1 MKSIHKITNPTVTAK
16 RTCRVCGC
24 TDDDCRQCVEKTGSP
39 CYWVDEDL
47 CSACVDQEKPSI
59 MLGNSE
65 VPVDLTDKEFNQLKN
80 LMDNKSSSSQNNNAM
95 SQHQLLFVKLSDI
108 NASETNHLQRDKW
121 ELEETA
127 LKELAESISQKGVIQ
142 PIMLRPNGKAG
153 KYFLV
158 CGERRFQASL
168 LAKQTDIPAFIKT
181 MTEDE
186 AFELQ
191 ITENLQRK
199 DVHPIKEA
207 QAYKALI
214 DANPEKNTIKE
225 LSLRFGKSEAYI
237 TQRLAFNNLIPEMK
251 KEFAEGKML
260 IGHAQ
265 LFCRLQPDDQKVA
278 FKECREFGF
287 GSDKRE
293 YETIETVESWIDD
306 EIMHVLSE
314 APFDKKDPN
323 LVPKAGPCTT
333 CPKQS
338 GGNLL
343 FTDIKEKD
351 RCFDGKCYASKKL
364 AHTINQINKLVLTE
378 PAMPVVKGWSN
389 DKLDPSVDKL
399 LKDNKIKSLVKY
411 NDWDEANKKDKG
423 STMALVISGHDLG
436 KIIGIKF
443 KETEKAKAAKAAA
456 AESDKEVLTASAIDQ
471 QVAGIKDRKKRSE
484 ELDADKVHHR
494 ITETLKDLRPYKE
507 KYTGGLDPTEYNALV
522 YLAYENAGY
531 DTQHL
536 VDKELKLKGGLSYRD
551 EKIKLVEKLSEAPV
565 ELKNLIIRSAIAN
578 RYIGLN
584 VLPSLKSPGSW
595 LVRKIAETYPGVPI
609 KEYEKEQKVISDK
622 RDASA
627 AKRIAD
633 LLNKKKELKPAKAKP
648 KKAAAKK

>member
-1 MKSIHKITNPTVTAK
+1 
-16 RTCRVCGC
+16 
-24 TDDDCRQCVEKTGSP
+24 
-39 CYWVDEDL
+39 
-47 CSACVDQEKPSI
+47 
-59 MLGNSE
+59 
-65 VPVDLTDKEFNQLKN
+65 
-80 LMDNKSSSSQNNNAM
+80 M
-95 SQHQLLFVKLSDI
+95 SQPQLQFVKLSDI
-108 NASETNHLQRDKW
+108 NASETNHLQREKW
-121 ELEETA
+121 ELEEGA

-158 CGERRFQASL
+158 CGERRYQASL
-168 LAKQTDIPAFIKT
+168 LANQTEIPAFIKT

-199 DVHPIKEA
+199 DVHQIKEA

-214 DANPEKNTIKE
+214 DSNPDKNTVKE

-265 LFCRLQPDDQKVA
+265 LFCRLQPVDQKVA
-278 FKECREFGF
+278 FEECKNYHTKGYQSIDE
-287 GSDKRE
+287 
-293 YETIETVESWIDD
+293 VEEWIDD

-314 APFDKKDPN
+314 APFDKKDPL
-323 LVPKAGPCTT
+323 LVPKAGPCTI

-351 RCFDGKCYASKKL
+351 RCFDGNCYATKKL
-364 AHTINQINKLVLTE
+364 AHTINQINNLVLAE
-378 PAMPVVKGWSN
+378 PSMPAVKSGYEKSEAA
-389 DKLDPSVDKL
+389 VDKL
-399 LKDNKIKSLVKY
+399 LKDNKVKILVEHTDY
-411 NDWDEANKKDKG
+411 NEANKKDKG
-423 STMALVISGHDLG
+423 STMALCIAGHNMG

-443 KETEKAKAAKAAA
+443 NQTEKATSAKAAA

-471 QVAGIKDRKKRSE
+471 QIAGIKERKKRSE
-484 ELDADKVHHR
+484 ELDLDKVHHR
-494 ITETLKDLRPYKE
+494 ITERLKDLRPYKE
-507 KYTGGLDPTEYNALV
+507 KYTGSLDPAEYNALV
-522 YLAYENAGY
+522 YLAFENAGY
-531 DTQHL
+531 DAEHL
-536 VDKELKLKGGLSYRD
+536 VQKELKLKGGLTYRD
-551 EKIKLVEKLSEAPV
+551 EKIKLVEKLAEAPD

-584 VLPSLKSPGSW
+584 VLPSMKSPGAW
-595 LVRKIAETYPGVPI
+595 LVRRIAETYPGVPI
-609 KEYEKEQKVISDK
+609 KDFEKEQKVISDK

-633 LLNKKKELKPAKAKP
+633 LLNKKKDLKPAKAKP

>member
-1 MKSIHKITNPTVTAK
+1 MSKLKAVKI
-16 RTCRVCGC
+16 RTCRICGC
-24 TDDDCRQCVEKTGSP
+24 TEDNCLQCIEKTGSP
-39 CYWVDEDL
+39 CYWIEEDL
-47 CSACVDQEKPSI
+47 CSACANNPNKDIDVTMQ
-59 MLGNSE
+59 LGNSE
-65 VPVDLTDKEFNQLKN
+65 VPLKIRVKDLLKI
-80 LMDNKSSSSQNNNAM
+80 SPSSQNKNAM
-95 SQHQLLFVKLSDI
+95 SQPQLQFVKLSDI
-108 NASETNHLQRDKW
+108 NASETNHLQREKW
-121 ELEETA
+121 ELEEGA

-168 LAKQTDIPAFIKT
+168 LAKQTEIPAFIKT

-214 DANPEKNTIKE
+214 DSNAEKNTVKE

-287 GSDKRE
+287 GSDKKE

-314 APFDKKDPN
+314 APFDKKDPL

-343 FTDIKEKD
+343 FSDIKEKD
-351 RCFDGKCYASKKL
+351 RCFDGKCYAAKKL
-364 AHTINQINKLVLTE
+364 AHTLNQITNLVLTE
-378 PAMPVVKGWSN
+378 PAMPVVKTTY
-389 DKLDPSVDKL
+389 DKSDPAVDKL
-399 LKDNKIKSLVKY
+399 LKDNKVKILVEYTDY
-411 NDWDEANKKDKG
+411 NEANKKDKG
-423 STMALVISGHDLG
+423 STMALCIAGHNMG
-436 KIIGIKF
+436 KIIGIKV
-443 KETEKAKAAKAAA
+443 KQTEKATSAKAAA

-471 QVAGIKDRKKRSE
+471 QIAGIKERKKRSE
-484 ELDADKVHHR
+484 ELDADKVHAR
-494 ITETLKDLRPYKE
+494 ITEKLKDLRPYKE
-507 KYTGGLDPTEYNALV
+507 KYTGGLDATEYNALV

-536 VDKELKLKGGLSYRD
+536 VEKELKLKGGLSYRD
-551 EKIKLVEKLSEAPV
+551 EKIKLVEKLAEAPD
-565 ELKNLIIRSAIAN
+565 ELKNMIIRSAIAN

-584 VLPSLKSPGSW
+584 VLPSMKSPGAW
-595 LVRKIAETYPGVPI
+595 LVRRIAETYPGVPI
-609 KEYEKEQKVISDK
+609 KDFEKEQKVISDK

-633 LLNKKKELKPAKAKP
+633 LLKKKKDLKPAKQSKP